1 MVSLQRHQTSHWSSI
16 SSSNQRGS
24 GETRTILQTIPEEVE
39 AATQTSLTGV
49 FDAVSPHAT
58 QHLLFTKPTP
68 KWSSNSKKIDSLLPS
83 TAHIAQERQATDAT
97 KSQQK
102 EQSTVQHVRTRY
114 SVGTPCYALYCG
126 PRHTNSPRWVPATV
140 TKVHGTR
147 SFTVKVHPRG
157 PLWKRHWEQLRPR
170 YGISE
175 DADPGFNYGDRP
187 TPTIDNST
195 PAPQKDESTTQPPSD
210 ETNQQTVPEYGR
222 HNPQRS
228 GRNRKPRHPCNM
240 NC

>member
-1 MVSLQRHQTSHWSSI
+1 MVSLQRHQTSHRSSI
-16 SSSNQRGS
+16 SSSHQRGS
-24 GETRTILQTIPEEVE
+24 GETRTILQTIYKEVK
-39 AATQTSLTGV
+39 AATQTSPTGHSTPA
-49 FDAVSPHAT
+49 FSPS
-58 QHLLFTKPTP
+58 QLLNGRQIRT
-68 KWSSNSKKIDSLLPS
+68 KIDSLLPS
-83 TAHIAQERQATDAT
+83 PAHIAQERQATDAT
-97 KSQQK
+97 KSRQK
-102 EQSTVQHVRTRY
+102 EHSTVQHVRTRY
-114 SVGTPCYALYCG
+114 RVGTPCYALYCG

-187 TPTIDNST
+187 TPTIENST
-195 PAPQKDESTTQPPSD
+195 PAPQKDDSTTQPPSD

-222 HNPQRS
+222 HNPRRS